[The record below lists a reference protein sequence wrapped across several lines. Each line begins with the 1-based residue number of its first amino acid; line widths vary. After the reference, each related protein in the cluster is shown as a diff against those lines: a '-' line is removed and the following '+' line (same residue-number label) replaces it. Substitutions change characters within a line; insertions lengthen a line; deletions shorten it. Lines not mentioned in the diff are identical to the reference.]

1 MLRGAVEPLTSP
13 AGLELRAQRA
23 RELFSSLETR
33 PATRLTGTLDL
44 KPPRP
49 VSSGLAQ
56 TSPVLLL
63 RNK

>member
-13 AGLELRAQRA
+13 AGLELRA